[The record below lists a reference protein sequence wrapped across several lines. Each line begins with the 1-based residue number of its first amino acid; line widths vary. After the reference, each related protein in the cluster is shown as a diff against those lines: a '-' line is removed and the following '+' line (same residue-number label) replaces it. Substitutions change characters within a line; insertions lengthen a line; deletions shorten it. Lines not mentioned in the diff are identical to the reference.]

1 MEAHTLRTSCET
13 EDWGQDD
20 RCASQGLPASLQE
33 LGDRDSFILTASEAT
48 NPGHTLSSDV

>member
-33 LGDRDSFILTASEAT
+33 LGTGTA
-48 NPGHTLSSDV
+48 LSSQPQRQPTLATP